1 MKFSFSL
8 SSMSHLCYI
17 LLQWISRIVGFNQ
30 TIFTSKTDFVTFIM
44 MPYINYISNLSVSN
58 PEINFHKMLTA
69 ILITGILLPQE
80 CLSVNISAHFIISFA
95 KI

>member
-1 MKFSFSL
+1 M
-8 SSMSHLCYI
+8 
-17 LLQWISRIVGFNQ
+17 GFNQ

-69 ILITGILLPQE
+69 IIITGILLAQE